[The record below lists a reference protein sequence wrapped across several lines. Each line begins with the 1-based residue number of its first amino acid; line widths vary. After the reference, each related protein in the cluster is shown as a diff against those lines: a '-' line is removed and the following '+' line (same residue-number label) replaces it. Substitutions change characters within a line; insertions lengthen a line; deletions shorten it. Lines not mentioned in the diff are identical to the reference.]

1 MEFIY
6 HRNIKLPLI
15 GFGTW
20 NIGDDPLKEKQEIDV
35 LLHAFNKHDM
45 FLVDTAEMYGNGR
58 SERLVGKFLKLVD
71 RNKIF
76 IVDKILPENMKR
88 GKYIESCKKSLENL
102 GVFYIDLY
110 LLHWNIEGLDL
121 SETVKN
127 MEHLKELG
135 LIKNWGV
142 SNFDTHEM
150 QELFK
155 VKDGHKCFLNQC
167 LYNLKNREV
176 EYDLL
181 KFCKDNDVLFMSYS
195 PLLNDKETKEEFI
208 SNPNFQEV
216 VKKEDLTNESLL
228 LNFVIRNKDLIT
240 VFKTSSVSHLE
251 SNMKNVFK
259 TLSKDSLKKIEE
271 LSPCPKNKKY
281 IEYI

>member
-1 MEFIY
+1 MEYLY

-20 NIGDDPLKEKQEIDV
+20 NIGDDPLKEQQEIDA
-35 LLHAFNKHDM
+35 LMWAYKKYDM
-45 FLVDTAEMYGNGR
+45 FLVDTAEMYGNGK

-71 RNKIF
+71 RDKIY
-76 IVDKILPENMKR
+76 IVDKILPENMKSGR
-88 GKYIESCKKSLENL
+88 YLQSCKKSLENL
-102 GVFYIDLY
+102 GVSCIDLY
-110 LLHWNIEGLDL
+110 LLHWNIEGLNLDKM
-121 SETVKN
+121 VKN
-127 MEHLKELG
+127 MEHLKKLG

-150 QELFK
+150 EELFK
-155 VKDGHKCFLNQC
+155 VEEGHKCFLNQC

-195 PLLNDKETKEEFI
+195 PLLNDRKTKEEFV
-208 SNPNFQEV
+208 SNPYFEEIV
-216 VKKEDLTNESLL
+216 EKEDLTNESLL
-228 LNFVIRNKDLIT
+228 LSFVIRNKDLIT
-240 VFKTSSVSHLE
+240 VFKTSEISHLD

-259 TLSKDSLKKIEE
+259 PLSKESLNKLETLSS
-271 LSPCPKNKKY
+271 CPKNKKY
-281 IEYI
+281 IQYI

>member
-1 MEFIY
+1 M
-6 HRNIKLPLI
+6 PLI

-20 NIGDDPLKEKQEIDV
+20 NIGDDPLKEKQEIEA
-35 LLHAFNKHDM
+35 LLWAYKKHDM
-45 FLVDTAEMYGNGR
+45 FLVDTAEMYGNGN

-71 RNKIF
+71 RDKIY
-76 IVDKILPENMKR
+76 IVDKILPSNMKN
-88 GKYIESCKKSLENL
+88 GKYMESCQKSLENL
-102 GVFYIDLY
+102 GVSCIDLY

-121 SETVKN
+121 SEMVKN
-127 MEHLKELG
+127 MEHLKQLG

-150 QELFK
+150 EVLFK

-195 PLLNDKETKEEFI
+195 PLLNDRKAKEEFV
-208 SNPNFQEV
+208 SNPCFKEV
-216 VKKEDLTNESLL
+216 VEKENLTNESLL

-240 VFKTSSVSHLE
+240 VFKTSNVAHLD

-259 TLSKDSLKKIEE
+259 PLSKESLNKLED
-271 LSPCPKNKKY
+271 LSSCPKKKKF

>member
-1 MEFIY
+1 MEYIF

-20 NIGDDPLKEKQEIDV
+20 NIGDDPLKEKQEIEA
-35 LLHAFNKHDM
+35 LLWAYKKHDM
-45 FLVDTAEMYGNGR
+45 FLVDTAEMYGNGN

-71 RNKIF
+71 RDKIY
-76 IVDKILPENMKR
+76 IVDKILPSNMKN
-88 GKYIESCKKSLENL
+88 GKYMESCQKSLENL
-102 GVFYIDLY
+102 GVSCIDLY

-121 SETVKN
+121 SEMVKN
-127 MEHLKELG
+127 MEHLKQLG

-150 QELFK
+150 EELFK
-155 VKDGHKCFLNQC
+155 VKDGYKCFLNQC

-195 PLLNDKETKEEFI
+195 PLLNDRKAKEEFV
-208 SNPNFQEV
+208 SNPCFKEV
-216 VKKEDLTNESLL
+216 VEKEDLTNESLL

-240 VFKTSSVSHLE
+240 VFKTSNISHLD

-259 TLSKDSLKKIEE
+259 PLSKESLNKLED
-271 LSPCPKNKKY
+271 LSLCPKKKKF

>member
-1 MEFIY
+1 MEYIF

-20 NIGDDPLKEKQEIDV
+20 NIGDDPLKEKQEIEA
-35 LLHAFNKHDM
+35 LLWAYKKHDM
-45 FLVDTAEMYGNGR
+45 FLVDTAEMYGNGN

-71 RNKIF
+71 RDKIY
-76 IVDKILPENMKR
+76 IVDKILPSNMKN
-88 GKYIESCKKSLENL
+88 GKYMESCQKSLENL
-102 GVFYIDLY
+102 GVSYIDLY

-121 SETVKN
+121 SEMVNN
-127 MEHLKELG
+127 MEHLKHLG

-150 QELFK
+150 EELFK

-181 KFCKDNDVLFMSYS
+181 KFCKDNDILFMSYS
-195 PLLNDKETKEEFI
+195 PLLNDRKAKEEFV
-208 SNPNFQEV
+208 SNPCFKEV
-216 VKKEDLTNESLL
+216 VEKEDLTNESLL

-240 VFKTSSVSHLE
+240 VFKTSNISHLD

-259 TLSKDSLKKIEE
+259 VLSKESLNKLDD
-271 LSPCPKNKKY
+271 LSSCPKKKKF

>member
-1 MEFIY
+1 MEYIY

-20 NIGDDPLKEKQEIDV
+20 NIGDDPKKEKDEIEV
-35 LLHAFNKHDM
+35 LFLGFEKHKM
-45 FLVDTAEMYGNGR
+45 FLIDTAEMYGNGN
-58 SERLVGKFLKLVD
+58 SERLISKFLKLVD
-71 RNKIF
+71 RNKIY

-88 GKYIESCKKSLENL
+88 GKYLESCKRSLKNL
-102 GVFYIDLY
+102 GVDYIDLY
-110 LLHWNIEGLDL
+110 LLHWNIPGLDL
-121 SETVKN
+121 NDVVKS

-150 QELFK
+150 KELFK
-155 VKDGHKCFLNQC
+155 VEGGHNCFLNQC

-195 PLLNDKETKEEFI
+195 PLLNDRKAKEEFVSYPI
-208 SNPNFQEV
+208 FKEV

-240 VFKTSSVSHLE
+240 VFKTSSLSHLD
-251 SNMKNVFK
+251 SNMYNVFK
-259 TLSKDSLKKIEE
+259 PLSLESIKKLEE
-271 LSPCPKNKKY
+271 ISSCPKNKKY

>member
-1 MEFIY
+1 MEYIY

-20 NIGDDPLKEKQEIDV
+20 NIGDDPLKEKQEIDA
-35 LLHAFNKHDM
+35 LLCAFEKHGM

-71 RNKIF
+71 RNKIY
-76 IVDKILPENMKR
+76 IVDKILPENMKN
-88 GKYIESCKKSLENL
+88 GKYLESCNRSLKNL
-102 GVFYIDLY
+102 GVDYIDLY
-110 LLHWNIEGLDL
+110 LLHWNIDGLDL
-121 SETVKN
+121 NRVVRD

-150 QELFK
+150 EELFK
-155 VKDGHKCFLNQC
+155 VKDGHNCLLNQC

-195 PLLNDKETKEEFI
+195 PLLNDRTTKEEFI
-208 SNPNFQEV
+208 SNPYFQEV
-216 VKKEDLTNESLL
+216 VKNEDLTNESLL

-240 VFKTSSVSHLE
+240 VFKTSNITHLDN
-251 SNMKNVFK
+251 NMHNVFK
-259 TLSKDSLKKIEE
+259 TLSKESLDKLDKI
-271 LSPCPKNKKY
+271 SSCPKNKKY

>member
-1 MEFIY
+1 MEYIF

-20 NIGDDPLKEKQEIDV
+20 NIGDDPLKEKQEIETF
-35 LLHAFNKHDM
+35 LWAYKKHDM
-45 FLVDTAEMYGNGR
+45 FLVDTAEMYGNGN

-71 RNKIF
+71 RDKIY
-76 IVDKILPENMKR
+76 IVDKILPSNMKN
-88 GKYIESCKKSLENL
+88 GKYMESCQKSLENL
-102 GVFYIDLY
+102 GVSYIDLY

-121 SETVKN
+121 SEMVKN
-127 MEHLKELG
+127 MEHLKQLG

-150 QELFK
+150 EKLFK
-155 VKDGHKCFLNQC
+155 VKNGHKCFLNQC

-195 PLLNDKETKEEFI
+195 PLLNDRKAKEEFV
-208 SNPNFQEV
+208 SNPCFKEV
-216 VKKEDLTNESLL
+216 VEKEDLTNESLL

-240 VFKTSSVSHLE
+240 VFKTSNTSHLD

-259 TLSKDSLKKIEE
+259 PLSKESLNKLED
-271 LSPCPKNKKY
+271 LSSCPKKKKFL
-281 IEYI
+281 EYI